1 MDSSGK
7 RFFGI
12 QEVAEQFG
20 VNASKLRYYEKEF
33 PSLKPQKNRS
43 GERMYSQS
51 DIDHIAE
58 IIHLTTEKGMKL
70 AAVKAHLRTKNTRHD
85 ENKQMINKLVN
96 IKKFLEELRNSLP
109 DGSQPKEVIA
119 AVPPPDNSRPKP

>member
-1 MDSSGK
+1 MDSSDK

-12 QEVAEQFG
+12 QEVAERFG

-43 GERMYSQS
+43 GERVYAQS

-85 ENKQMINKLVN
+85 ENKQMINKLVR
-96 IKKFLEELRNSLP
+96 IKKFLEELRDSLP
-109 DGSQPKEVIA
+109 DGSKPE
-119 AVPPPDNSRPKP
+119 NNRPEPSETSG

>member
-1 MDSSGK
+1 MDSAEK

-12 QEVAEQFG
+12 QEVADRFG
-20 VNASKLRYYEKEF
+20 VNPSKLRYYEKEF

-43 GERMYSQS
+43 GERIYSQS

-70 AAVKAHLRTKNTRHD
+70 AAAKAHLRTKNTRHD
-85 ENKQMINKLVN
+85 ENRQMINKLVK

-109 DGSQPKEVIA
+109 DGSQPSESPPIA
-119 AVPPPDNSRPKP
+119 PRTEGSQTAP